1 MAFTLKKSERIH
13 KRDEIQ
19 KLFREG
25 KSFNQFPFK
34 VLHSI
39 IPAEVES
46 VKIGISIP
54 KRKFKKAVDRNLLKR
69 RTREAYRLN
78 KGKFKLQASNQNQ
91 TVILFFIYTS
101 DKALPFVEIQD
112 KINLILLRLESIYG
126 QID

>member
-34 VLHSI
+34 VLHSTVDT
-39 IPAEVES
+39 EEES
-46 VKIGISIP
+46 VKIAISIP

-78 KGKFKLQASNQNQ
+78 KEELKIETSTKNKTL
-91 TVILFFIYTS
+91 ILFFIYTS
-101 DKALPFVEIQD
+101 DKALPFVEIEH
-112 KINLILLRLESIYG
+112 KINLILLRLRSIYG
-126 QID
+126 ETN